1 MNPGKSLDKKLHM
14 KDALKFFD
22 TTFPV
27 SAYKSLY
34 VLT

>member
-1 MNPGKSLDKKLHM
+1 MNPGKSLDKKLDM

-27 SAYKSLY
+27 SAYKSSRA
-34 VLT
+34 LT